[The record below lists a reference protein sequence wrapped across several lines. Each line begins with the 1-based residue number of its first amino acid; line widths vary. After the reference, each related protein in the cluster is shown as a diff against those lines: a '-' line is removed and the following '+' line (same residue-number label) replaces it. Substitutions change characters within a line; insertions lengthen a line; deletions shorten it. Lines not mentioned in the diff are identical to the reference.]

1 MLTCSEGR
9 NTATKDPMELLSG
22 EALLEFAE
30 TFRKENKLE
39 MLRTKFKDKGTIK
52 RDGMGLRETKFHIRG

>member
-9 NTATKDPMELLSG
+9 NTATKDPTELLSG

-39 MLRTKFKDKGTIK
+39 MLRTKQIVK
-52 RDGMGLRETKFHIRG
+52 R